1 MTALPRSGG
10 WTPIGVEML
19 MNTFNP
25 CVKIV
30 SMETPQEKPLY
41 WDSNKRP
48 INFLLILAGVA
59 AVLGLLQLRGGG
71 EPTLLILGLG
81 VAAYSWL
88 TNAQRY
94 LIFPEHLV
102 IVFGTPRRRIIPFT
116 QISHV
121 EFLSLPTMGD
131 RVRVRL
137 ESGRGIMLQA
147 KDSETFH
154 EQLDQALNNFHGPRP
169 EYPLVDGGSGDQEE
183 P

>member
-1 MTALPRSGG
+1 
-10 WTPIGVEML
+10 
-19 MNTFNP
+19 MNTFTA
-25 CVKIV
+25 CAKIGP
-30 SMETPQEKPLY
+30 METPQEKPLY
-41 WDSNKRP
+41 WDSNRRP
-48 INFLLILAGVA
+48 MSFLLILAGVA
-59 AVLGLLQLRGGG
+59 VILGLIGG
-71 EPTLLILGLG
+71 ELNLVVLGLG

-102 IVFGTPRRRIIPFT
+102 IVYGSPRRRIIPFT

-147 KDSETFH
+147 RDSETFH
-154 EQLDQALNNFHGPRP
+154 DRLDEALSNFHGPRP
-169 EYPLVDGGSGDQEE
+169 EYPLNEGGPGEE
-183 P
+183 DRP